1 MRMQTVIRPVAL
13 VVLGILALPAEAQT
27 QRAPPP
33 GGGVNP
39 QAMQQLQQA
48 TAENT
53 RLKKELEGAKAKLAA
68 ATKEA
73 SGSKEG
79 TAALRSALAAAQ
91 AATKAS
97 DQAHD
102 QTRARLQELLD
113 RFRQTTGNL
122 AGVETERIQLR
133 QDLGAMTAR
142 FDTCA
147 QRNVDLYD
155 AFNETLAKAEG
166 RGFFSALGRSEP
178 FTKIERV
185 RLENAI
191 DEYRVRAQELRVSR
205 EVPKSTAKP

>member
-1 MRMQTVIRPVAL
+1 MRMQTVFRPIVL

-33 GGGVNP
+33 GGGGNP
-39 QAMQQLQQA
+39 QAALQLQQA

-53 RLKKELEGAKAKLAA
+53 RLKKELEDAKAKLATV
-68 ATKEA
+68 TKEA

-122 AGVETERIQLR
+122 AGVETERGQLR

-155 AFNETLAKAEG
+155 AFNEALAKAEG

-205 EVPKSTAKP
+205 EPPKSTAKP